1 MFLEAKK
8 PNKQKISF
16 LFFLIVY
23 SFKTS
28 VHIHMKMTKNIPL
41 LIFNSDNEFYVSSFF
56 YLVYIC
62 SLWWSDAGYVKY
74 LAGLKSVGIF
84 IYALSFLNFVQ
95 FFSVKTHRREIS
107 FLFKHFSKEDIITLQ
122 PPNWC
127 FDRHKNPWLWEYNWN
142 ICKLRSHESALRKRA
157 VRDQWI
163 GRSHWQNI
171 SI

>member
-1 MFLEAKK
+1 MYIVLKHQSIFIWKW
-8 PNKQKISF
+8 QKTFHFWSSI
-16 LFFLIVY
+16 LIMNFMY
-23 SFKTS
+23 L
-28 VHIHMKMTKNIPL
+28 P
-41 LIFNSDNEFYVSSFF
+41 FF

-84 IYALSFLNFVQ
+84 IYALSFFKILCNFFRQ
-95 FFSVKTHRREIS
+95 NTQTRNFSLFFFFQT
-107 FLFKHFSKEDIITLQ
+107 SKEDIITLQ